1 MKIKAKIRAI
11 LRLCFNIATPLLRRI
26 LRYELLNR
34 LWWNLRTN
42 GLIRKYRTGVQSQES
57 YPIYRA
63 YLEKYKPSRLLD
75 IGCGSERVFPL
86 YAELNIPNVVGIDI
100 SSTAIK
106 KARRYP
112 NCKVRV
118 MRVEDLDFPPDYFDA
133 VISNAVLR
141 YMPHGKSII
150 RAISN
155 ITEQCKSVLLR
166 EPVRGGEYFNNYV
179 HDYAA
184 LFQGKMRLEEHY
196 EYGPVDV
203 MIFLK

>member
-1 MKIKAKIRAI
+1 MSNDIVIEA
-11 LRLCFNIATPLLRRI
+11 
-26 LRYELLNR
+26 
-34 LWWNLRTN
+34 WNTVLFEKFSRFKFLFVEGYTS
-42 GLIRKYRTGVQSQES
+42 ISQEVFRRQPFEAGS
-57 YPIYRA
+57 
-63 YLEKYKPSRLLD
+63 SVLD